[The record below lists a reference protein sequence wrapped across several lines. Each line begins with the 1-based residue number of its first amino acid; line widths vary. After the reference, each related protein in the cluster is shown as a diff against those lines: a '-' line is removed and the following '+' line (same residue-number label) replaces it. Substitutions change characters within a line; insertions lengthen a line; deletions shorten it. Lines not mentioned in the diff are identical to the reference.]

1 MPNHVEYLPNADA
14 PPTGIGFDLT
24 PGRPV
29 IARREQFTG
38 GYAVEP
44 HSHPRAQLAMC
55 YNGVMRLQAGKD
67 VWIIPHKHAIWIPS
81 DVEHQLS
88 TQSAVLTHHLYVAPA
103 YVSRAGLPQ
112 EMTVLRTSPLLRG
125 VVERMVEQ
133 RMEGGL
139 TQAETRRLAWVAL
152 DEIGRLKPA
161 AMHLPGGRD
170 PRLVA
175 AMSIF
180 LEHPEERRGLAEIA
194 HEVGTSER
202 TLARLFVTETGK
214 SFRDWRARRRI
225 LFALERLEQGESST
239 ELAALLGY
247 SSPSAFIAA
256 FKRDLGGPP
265 SAFRGQAQDV
275 TRLRRRG

>member
-1 MPNHVEYLPNADA
+1 MPKHIEYQPNPDEA
-14 PPTGIGFDLT
+14 PSGEGFDLT

-29 IARREQFTG
+29 IAKIARLDSGF
-38 GYAVEP
+38 AVEP
-44 HSHPRAQLAMC
+44 HAHPRAQLAMC
-55 YNGVMRLQAGKD
+55 YDGVMRMQAGKD
-67 VWIIPHKHAIWIPS
+67 VWIVPHKHAIWIPGG
-81 DVEHQLS
+81 VEHQLT
-88 TQSAVLTHHLYVAPA
+88 TQTPLLGHHLYVAPKFA
-103 YVSRAGLPQ
+103 TRPDLPQ
-112 EMTVLRTSPLLRG
+112 SCTVVRTTPLLRG
-125 VVERMVEQ
+125 VVTRMT
-133 RMEGGL
+133 EGGL
-139 TQAETRRLAWVAL
+139 TAAETRRLAWVAL

-175 AMSIF
+175 AMGIF
-180 LEHPEERRGLAEIA
+180 LRHPEERRGLAEIA

-239 ELAALLGY
+239 DLAAHLGY

-256 FKRDLGGPP
+256 FKRDLGAPP
-265 SAFRGQAQDV
+265 SAFR
-275 TRLRRRG
+275 

>member
-1 MPNHVEYLPNADA
+1 MPNHVEYLPNPDA

-29 IARREQFTG
+29 IARREEFRV

-55 YNGVMRLQAGKD
+55 YNGVMRLQAGED
-67 VWIIPHKHAIWIPS
+67 VWIIPHKHAIWIPP

-88 TQSAVLTHHLYVAPA
+88 TQGPVLTHHLYVAPS
-103 YVSRAGLPQ
+103 YVTRAGLPQ
-112 EMTVLRTSPLLRG
+112 KMTVLRTSPLLRG
-125 VVERMVEQ
+125 VVERMVE
-133 RMEGGL
+133 GGL
-139 TQAETRRLAWVAL
+139 AKPEVRRLAWVAL
-152 DEIGRLKPA
+152 DEIGRLRPA

-175 AMSIF
+175 AMGIF
-180 LEHPEERRGLAEIA
+180 LRHPEERRGLAEIA

-239 ELAALLGY
+239 DLAAHLGY

-256 FKRDLGGPP
+256 FKRDLGAPP
-265 SAFRGQAQDV
+265 SAFRG
-275 TRLRRRG
+275 